1 MTRVFAGG
9 NSSMCIDRKNLVYFW
24 GNDFMRLWARG
35 VVVRRSN
42 DKEETSSVSF
52 VNGRHVISYPKLV
65 SVFEGI
71 EMKDVAMGL
80 NHMVV
85 LDAKGDVYVGG
96 DNSVGQLG
104 LGEDAPALV

>member
-24 GNDFMRLWARG
+24 GNDFMRLWVSREG
-35 VVVRRSN
+35 LTRSN
-42 DKEETSSVSF
+42 DKEETSAVSF

-96 DNSVGQLG
+96 DNSAGQLG
-104 LGEDAPALV
+104 LGEDAPVLV